1 LNHLF
6 VTNGDSET
14 IPIELLDVFDTDP
27 GQKAAFYKLTP
38 GLQRGYIIHIS
49 SANHSQTRVS
59 QIEKYRNQILLGFG
73 MHD

>member
-1 LNHLF
+1 MSLTPTL
-6 VTNGDSET
+6 GR
-14 IPIELLDVFDTDP
+14 
-27 GQKAAFYKLTP
+27 KAAFYKLTP
-38 GLQRGYIIHIS
+38 GRQRGYIIHIS